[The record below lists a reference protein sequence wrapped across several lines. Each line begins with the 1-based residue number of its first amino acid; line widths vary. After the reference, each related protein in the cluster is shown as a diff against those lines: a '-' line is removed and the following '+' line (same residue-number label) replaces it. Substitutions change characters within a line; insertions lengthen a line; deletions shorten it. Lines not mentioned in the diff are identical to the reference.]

1 MFEKEATTNEDNN
14 EKLIV
19 NGTPISENRKSIEFK
34 AMNQERS
41 MSYDSITTDVLEE
54 IEENQRKINLLP
66 VIKGS
71 NAFQSFMNSVK
82 LFFGNVYL
90 TIPNVF

>member
-1 MFEKEATTNEDNN
+1 
-14 EKLIV
+14 
-19 NGTPISENRKSIEFK
+19 
-34 AMNQERS
+34 MNQERS